1 MLGFPRTPGEAPEL
15 APGTEIDQFRVSR
28 LLGRGGMGEVYL
40 ARDTKLGRRV
50 ALKLMTAELGLVP
63 EHLAR
68 FLDEARA
75 TARFN
80 HPNIVTVYGVGEYRG
95 SPYLAL
101 EYLEG
106 RDLAQRIEERRPSI
120 PETLRVMLSVSEA
133 LEEAHKHGVYHR
145 DLKPSNV
152 VIPDDGRPRVID
164 FGLAQLARGNEASD
178 VPMSSLATVLNAQ
191 AAAPTGAGTP
201 AYMAPEQWSA
211 GECTGAA
218 DVWALGVMLYEL
230 CTGSLPFEAPTL
242 MGLAVQVCG
251 DAPSP
256 RLEDAMP
263 DVPADLT
270 ALVARC
276 LEKKPEARPTASDV
290 VLELRALAL
299 PATTSLRGTESPY
312 RGLLPFA
319 EEHAGFFFGREPEIA
334 AALERLRHQP
344 VLTIVAPSGAGKSS
358 FVHAGLLP
366 RLREQQRWVVLKVRP
381 GARPFEALAGRLTRT
396 MRTST
401 ELASESEAS
410 SITSLA
416 SRLQAIPS
424 RLALELRALAA
435 REQAGVLLVVDQL
448 EEVVATIEDETART
462 AFVEAVCLAADD
474 PEEPVRAV
482 LALRDDYLGRLSL
495 GPAATAALAQVTVLR
510 PLDADALRE
519 VLEGPLR
526 VLGHRFEDEA
536 LVEQMTS
543 AVRHEPS
550 ALPLLQFA
558 AQQLWEQRDTERRL
572 LLRDLYERI
581 GGVEGALA
589 QHADG
594 LLAGLSPTERDLARA
609 VLVRLVTPERSR
621 RLVPQATLV
630 SELAEHRR
638 EEVEAT
644 LARLTVGRLV
654 GVRRAQDRSGS
665 VLLELAHESLIRRWS
680 TLSKWLDESREDLTF
695 AIEIGQAS
703 QLWDRRG
710 RRDEELWQGD
720 ALSDALRTRARHKT
734 PLPALSEAF
743 LAAATARATRR
754 RRRRTFAIAG
764 AFGALTLVAVVLA
777 YLERRAEHERRHAV
791 EQEAIAELERERAE
805 ARRAEATIAAA
816 SRDLAGRNLLEA
828 RARLR
833 TGFERADS
841 VEARALF
848 WTLRDEP
855 LLFRG
860 DLGVVAY
867 GVALSP
873 DGKLLAAAVQNG
885 SIYVFSTSTSAL
897 RILRGYSDQAT
908 DVAFSSDGK
917 LLASAG
923 LDGEI
928 RLWDVA
934 TGATKGVLGRHR
946 GAAGGLAFGTRGRLV
961 SVGRLD
967 GELKIWDVVG
977 NKLVR
982 TLIAGDGAHGATWS
996 PDGTT
1001 IYASCRDKLVRRWN
1015 VENGD
1020 ELPAL
1025 SGNEDAVRAVA
1036 VSPDGALVAS
1046 AGADRTV
1053 RLWRS
1058 ATGELTS
1065 TLQGHGGRVADVSF
1079 SADGTR
1085 LASASYDGTIR
1096 LWDPAT
1102 GRLARILAAHEG
1114 GVAAARFGAKG
1125 SLLASGGFDK
1135 AVQLWDIERPG
1146 TTGPT
1151 STASGTVSGVAFSAD
1166 GSQVASA
1173 SGDGKVRVWDAKTG
1187 VLATELAAHQGAVEA
1202 VAFAAD
1208 GTLASA
1214 GLDRS
1219 VRLWQ
1224 PTSNAPSRI
1233 LLGHEQGVY
1242 GVDIAPD
1249 GLIATG
1255 GGDKTV
1261 RLWKGD
1267 ETSRLLVGHT
1277 EGVYRVRFSPDARRL
1292 ASTSVDGTTRLW
1304 NVATGASERVL
1315 PSEGDRSYGLAF
1327 LPDGKRLAT
1336 GGFDG
1341 AVRFWDMTT
1350 GLGELFAK
1358 HPGRVY
1364 DLAFTLDGQR
1374 LATSCSDGIARIY
1387 DVATKKPLELRGH
1400 RGEVNTVAFTPSGE
1414 LLATSGDDGTVR
1426 LWDTVTGR
1434 AAWRAPALL
1443 SRPARLLTHL
1453 GWRILD
1459 GKAHREASDSALM
1472 RRAAE
1477 VGVRVDEAPLEAG
1490 GTACLV
1496 GVDGKLEV
1504 WDLGSDRVIAE
1515 RQGSSGDEVTAMPDG
1530 CAVRSGGAVRL
1541 VTRGG
1546 ATKELDLQGN
1556 ASTLAWADATLVV
1569 AAGAEA
1575 VLLDASGT
1583 TKARRPIPVGA
1594 TAVTLMTLAVGDAN
1608 HRYLLGGYG
1617 DGNVESHAVDE
1628 GAPLLPRAERAS
1640 SSLVSLVRPGPP
1652 GTLFVGHADGTLGLV
1667 DLRTG
1672 KLLRK
1677 AALHGPIAH
1686 ALLAGA
1692 FLHVASGLGHHMTW
1706 DVSTFTADGCALLE
1720 ELWRAIPIV
1729 WQDGRIVEA
1738 PAPTD
1743 HRCRKP

>member
-1 MLGFPRTPGEAPEL
+1 M
-15 APGTEIDQFRVSR
+15 
-28 LLGRGGMGEVYL
+28 
-40 ARDTKLGRRV
+40 
-50 ALKLMTAELGLVP
+50 
-63 EHLAR
+63 
-68 FLDEARA
+68 
-75 TARFN
+75 
-80 HPNIVTVYGVGEYRG
+80 
-95 SPYLAL
+95 
-101 EYLEG
+101 
-106 RDLAQRIEERRPSI
+106 RRPSI

-145 DLKPSNV
+145 ALKPSNV
-152 VIPDDGRPRVID
+152 VIPEDGRPRVID
-164 FGLAQLARGNEASD
+164 FGLAQLARVNEASD

-191 AAAPTGAGTP
+191 AAAPTVAGTP

-218 DVWALGVMLYEL
+218 DVWALSVMLYEL

-242 MGLAVQVCG
+242 MGLAVQVCNES
-251 DAPSP
+251 PSP

-263 DVPADLT
+263 DVPADLA
-270 ALVARC
+270 ALVDQC
-276 LEKKPEARPTASDV
+276 LKKKPEARPTASEAV
-290 VLELRALAL
+290 RELRALVQ
-299 PATTSLRGTESPY
+299 PATKSVRGAESPY

-319 EEHAGFFFGREPEIA
+319 EELAGFFFGREPEIA
-334 AALERLRHQP
+334 AALERLRHQS

-366 RLREQQRWVVLKVRP
+366 RLREQGRWVVLKVRP

-401 ELASESEAS
+401 ELASESEAAHV
-410 SITSLA
+410 TTLA

-424 RLALELRALAA
+424 RLALELRALAE

-448 EEVVATIEDETART
+448 EEVVATIEDDTART

-482 LALRDDYLGRLSL
+482 LALRDDYLGKLSL

-510 PLDADALRE
+510 PLDAESLRE

-526 VLGHRFEDEA
+526 ELGHRFEDDA
-536 LVEQMTS
+536 LVDQMTS

-558 AQQLWEQRDTERRL
+558 AQQLWEQRDTERRE
-572 LLRDLYERI
+572 LLRTVYERI

-594 LLAGLSPTERDLARA
+594 LIAGLSPNERDLSRA
-609 VLVRLVTPERSR
+609 VLVRLVTPERAR

-654 GVRRAQDRSGS
+654 GIRRAQDRSGS
-665 VLLELAHESLIRRWS
+665 VLLELAHESLIRRWT
-680 TLSKWLDESREDLTF
+680 TLSRWLDESREDLTF
-695 AIEIGQAS
+695 ALELGQAS
-703 QLWDRRG
+703 ELWDRRG

-720 ALSDALRTRARHKT
+720 ALADALRTRQRHRT

-743 LAAATARATRR
+743 LAAAVARATKR
-754 RRRRTFAIAG
+754 RRRRTSAIAG
-764 AFGALTLVAVVLA
+764 AFGALTLVALVLA

-791 EQEAIAELERERAE
+791 EQEAIAQVERERAE

-816 SRDLAGRNLLEA
+816 SQDLAGRNLLEA

-841 VEARALF
+841 IEARALF
-848 WTLRDEP
+848 CTLRDEP

-873 DGKLLAAAVQNG
+873 DGKLLAAAARNG
-885 SIYVFSTSTSAL
+885 SIYVFSTMTSDV
-897 RILRGYSDQAT
+897 RILRGYSDQTT
-908 DVAFSSDGK
+908 DVAFSTDGK

-928 RLWDVA
+928 RLWDVT

-946 GAAGGLAFGTRGRLV
+946 GAAGGLVFGTRGRLV

-982 TLIAGDGAHGATWS
+982 TLTVGDGAHGAAWS
-996 PDGTT
+996 PDGAT

-1015 VENGD
+1015 AETGD

-1025 SGNEDAVRAVA
+1025 QGNEDAVRAVA

-1053 RLWRS
+1053 RQWRS
-1058 ATGELTS
+1058 ATGELVA
-1065 TLQGHGGRVADVSF
+1065 TLQGHGERVADVSF
-1079 SADGTR
+1079 SADGKR
-1085 LASASYDGTIR
+1085 LASASYDGTTR

-1102 GRLARILAAHEG
+1102 ARLARVLPAHEG
-1114 GVAAARFGAKG
+1114 GVAAARFATQGT
-1125 SLLASGGFDK
+1125 LLASGGFDK
-1135 AVQLWDIERPG
+1135 AVQLWDIARSG
-1146 TTGPT
+1146 TGGPST
-1151 STASGTVSGVAFSAD
+1151 TASATVSGVAFSTD
-1166 GSQVASA
+1166 GASVASA
-1173 SGDGKVRVWDAKTG
+1173 SGDGKVRVWDTKSGELT
-1187 VLATELAAHQGAVEA
+1187 TELAAHQGAVEA

-1208 GTLASA
+1208 GTSASA

-1224 PTSNAPSRI
+1224 PTSRTPSRV

-1249 GLIATG
+1249 GLVANG

-1267 ETSRLLVGHT
+1267 KTSRLLTGHT
-1277 EGVYRVRFSPDARRL
+1277 EGVYRVRFSPDAKRL

-1304 NVATGASERVL
+1304 NVATGGSERVL
-1315 PSEGDRSYGLAF
+1315 PSGGDRTYGLAF
-1327 LPDGKRLAT
+1327 FPDGKRVAT

-1341 AVRFWDMTT
+1341 SVRFWDTLT
-1350 GLGELFAK
+1350 GSEELFVK

-1364 DLAFTLDGQR
+1364 EIAFDAAGER
-1374 LATSCSDGIARIY
+1374 LATSCSDGVARVY
-1387 DVATKKPLELRGH
+1387 DVSSRKPLELRGH
-1400 RGEVNTVAFTPSGE
+1400 RGEVNTVAFAPSGE
-1414 LLATSGDDGTVR
+1414 LLVTSGDDGIVR
-1426 LWDTVTGR
+1426 LWDAKTGR

-1443 SRPARLLTHL
+1443 SRPTRLLSHL
-1453 GWRILD
+1453 GWRRLEGLD
-1459 GKAHREASDSALM
+1459 AREAPESALM
-1472 RRAAE
+1472 RRASAHALH
-1477 VGVRVDEAPLEAG
+1477 VDEAPREGG
-1490 GTACLV
+1490 GTACLL
-1496 GVDGKLEV
+1496 GIDGKLEL
-1504 WDLGSDRVIAE
+1504 WDLASDRMVAE
-1515 RQGSSGDEVTAMPDG
+1515 RQGSASDELTATPEG

-1541 VTRGG
+1541 VSRDG
-1546 ATKELDLQGN
+1546 ATKELELQGN
-1556 ASTLAWADATLVV
+1556 ASAVGWAEATLVL

-1575 VLLDASGT
+1575 LLLDATGAP
-1583 TKARRPIPVGA
+1583 KARRAIPVSA
-1594 TAVTLMTLAVGDAN
+1594 TAVTLVTLTSSDGSS
-1608 HRYLLGGYG
+1608 RSLLAGYA
-1617 DGNVESHAVDE
+1617 DGNVESHAVED
-1628 GAPLLPRAERAS
+1628 GAPVLPRAERAS
-1640 SSLVSLVRPGPP
+1640 SSLVTLVRPGPP
-1652 GTLFVGHADGTLGLV
+1652 GTMFVGHADGTLGLA

-1672 KLLRK
+1672 KLLRRS
-1677 AALHGPIAH
+1677 ALHGPIAH
-1686 ALLAGA
+1686 ALLEGTS
-1692 FLHVASGLGHHMTW
+1692 LHVASGLGHRMTW
-1706 DVSTFTADGCALLE
+1706 DVSTFTADGCVLLE
-1720 ELWRAIPIV
+1720 EVWRTIPVI
-1729 WQDGRIVEA
+1729 WQDGRIFEA
-1738 PAPTD
+1738 APPAE
-1743 HRCRKP
+1743 HRCRKR